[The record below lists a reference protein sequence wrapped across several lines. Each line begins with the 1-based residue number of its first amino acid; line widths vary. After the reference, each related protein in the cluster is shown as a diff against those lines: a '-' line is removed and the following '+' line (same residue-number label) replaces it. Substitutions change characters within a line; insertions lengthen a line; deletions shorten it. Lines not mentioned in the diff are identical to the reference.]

1 MVIQLNGRL
10 KEYGLMMDILIYS
23 KLLKYIKADC
33 QYHLSES
40 SMWRLIDATVQYK
53 DIQADC
59 IHDHVNC

>member
-1 MVIQLNGRL
+1 
-10 KEYGLMMDILIYS
+10 MMDILIYS